1 MDNLKSQRGF
11 TLPELLIG
19 MILLIIILAAILGVM
34 PASIR
39 AQMYNFEE
47 GANIQDTRVV
57 LNAISNELCN
67 ATQITLPGVTSSE
80 NSITY
85 RHEGDSMDR
94 TISLGTT
101 SSEKGY
107 VLIAAPDGSVKK
119 IGSGRIKSVSFL
131 HKYVSDASESPC
143 KRDISVSV
151 QVQAK
156 TDAPLSDITTNV
168 VTLNAF

>member
-34 PASIR
+34 PASFK

-57 LNAISNELCN
+57 LNTISYELCN
-67 ATQITLPGVTSSE
+67 ATQITLPGVGGSE

-85 RHEGDSMDR
+85 RQEGDSMNR

-101 SSEKGY
+101 SEKGY